1 MKTKGIIFNIQKFSI
16 HDGPGVRTTVFL
28 KGCPLRCK
36 WCSNPES
43 QLAGVQIM
51 YHSDNC
57 LHCLKCVHTCPEK
70 AVTPI
75 ETTATTATTK
85 YTASAEATAPTKS
98 AAGRI
103 RIDFH
108 KCTGCLSCVQ
118 ACPGRALTNEGEYRT
133 VDEVVEVCM
142 QDKDFYEESGGG
154 VTISG
159 GEGMA
164 QPDFTET
171 LVLRLRENGIHTA
184 IETTGSVSPEVFHR
198 LAPLFDLLLFDV
210 KHYDPDQHKTGTGV
224 GTDLI
229 HRNLR
234 WAHDQ
239 GLTILARIPV
249 IPGFNAELPDAEGIA
264 GLLQDIGL
272 KRVQLLPFHQ
282 MGERKYEFLNRDY
295 EMKGVKALHPEDL
308 TAYQKVFPGHGID
321 CFF

>member
-1 MKTKGIIFNIQKFSI
+1 MKTIGIIFNIQKFSI

-43 QLAGVQIM
+43 QLSGVQIM

-57 LHCLKCVHTCPEK
+57 LHCLKCVHACPEK
-70 AVTPI
+70 AI
-75 ETTATTATTK
+75 
-85 YTASAEATAPTKS
+85 S
-98 AAGRI
+98 AAEDGRI

-108 KCTGCLSCVQ
+108 KCTGCLACVQ
-118 ACPGRALTNEGEYRT
+118 GCPGRALTNEGEYKT

-164 QPDFTET
+164 QPDFTKA
-171 LVLRLRENGIHTA
+171 LVLRLKENGIRTA
-184 IETTGSVSPEVFHR
+184 IETTGCVSPEVFHR

-210 KHYDPDQHKTGTGV
+210 KHYDPDQHRTGTGV

-229 HRNLR
+229 RKNLR
-234 WAHDQ
+234 WTHDQ
-239 GLTILARIPV
+239 GLTVLARIPV
-249 IPGFNAELPDAEGIA
+249 IPGFNAELSDAEGIA
-264 GLLQDIGL
+264 GLLHEIGQT
-272 KRVQLLPFHQ
+272 RVQLLPFHQ

-308 TAYQKVFPGHGID
+308 TAYQKVFLKQGID

>member
-1 MKTKGIIFNIQKFSI
+1 MKTKGILFNIQMFSI
-16 HDGPGVRTTVFL
+16 HDGPGVRTTVFV

-43 QLAGVQIM
+43 QLSRVQIM

-57 LHCLKCVHTCPEK
+57 LHCHKCVHTCPEN
-70 AVTPI
+70 AVT
-75 ETTATTATTK
+75 ATESTEAADTTK
-85 YTASAEATAPTKS
+85 A

-108 KCTGCLSCVQ
+108 KCTGCLACVQ
-118 ACPGRALTNEGEYRT
+118 GCPGRALTNEGECRT

-159 GEGMA
+159 GEGMM
-164 QPDFTET
+164 QPDFTEA
-171 LVLRLRENGIHTA
+171 LVLRLKENGIHTA
-184 IETTGSVSPEVFHR
+184 IETTGCVSPEVFHR

-210 KHYDPDQHKTGTGV
+210 KHYDPDRHQKGTGV

-229 HRNLR
+229 RKSLR
-234 WAHDQ
+234 WACDQ
-239 GLTILARIPV
+239 GLSILPRIPV
-249 IPGFNAELPDAEGIA
+249 IPGFNAELSDAEGIA
-264 GLLQDIGL
+264 ALLKEIGL
-272 KRVQLLPFHQ
+272 SRVQLLPFHQ
-282 MGERKYEFLNRDY
+282 MGERKYEFLNMDY
-295 EMKGVKALHPEDL
+295 EMTGVKALHPEDL
-308 TAYQKVFPGHGID
+308 TEYQKVFLEQGID